1 MLLNIFRVTLYS
13 LNEERRVV
21 HQQTTDFKPIVLEQ
35 NEEIKL
41 IDLDIKLKFPV
52 LVSVNLVFTSDSKV
66 MNYFEFK
73 EREISNL
80 ATRGENDVNLRSL
93 II

>member
-1 MLLNIFRVTLYS
+1 MLLIIYRVTLYS

-21 HQQTTDFKPIVLEQ
+21 HQQITDFKPIVLEQ

-66 MNYFEFK
+66 KNYFELK
-73 EREISNL
+73 EKEISNPV
-80 ATRGENDVNLRSL
+80 TRGENDVNARSL